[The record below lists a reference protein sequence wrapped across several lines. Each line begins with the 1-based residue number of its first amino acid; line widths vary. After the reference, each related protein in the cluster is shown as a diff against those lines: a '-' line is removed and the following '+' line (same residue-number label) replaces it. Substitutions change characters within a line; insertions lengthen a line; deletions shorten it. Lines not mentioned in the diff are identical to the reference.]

1 MENEV
6 LRSKTKKRRRYQN
19 HMKQTINDK
28 VSNKNVN
35 EVRKKLIND
44 KIIQMKIK

>member
-1 MENEV
+1 
-6 LRSKTKKRRRYQN
+6 
-19 HMKQTINDK
+19 MKQTINDK